1 MADPNVS
8 EIATVAIE
16 SRSGEIRD
24 NVTKNNAILSRLK
37 AKGKVRYF
45 SGGTQ
50 INEEMTYQQN
60 PNGGF
65 YSGYDL
71 LPVTAASTLT
81 SATFN
86 IKQYAVAVVI
96 SGLEEIQ
103 NSGKERIIDLLEAR
117 ISNAEAT
124 MANDIAQ
131 GIYSDGTGSGGKTIT
146 GLQAAVTATNSSGT
160 YGGIDRSLWTFW
172 RQAVQTG
179 VTGATDI
186 QAKAN
191 ALWAQLVRGKNR
203 PDLIVSDN
211 TYWSYFMSS
220 LQPLQRFTDPKSA
233 DLGFMSVKLM
243 DADWVLD
250 GGIGG
255 FAPSTQ
261 AYFLNTDYLHWR
273 PFKGRDMVPLSPN
286 KRAPVNQDAEVALLG
301 FAGNLTCSG
310 LQFQGLLKA

>member
-16 SRSGEIRD
+16 SRTGEIRD
-24 NVTKNNAILSRLK
+24 NVTKNNAILMRLK
-37 AKGKVRYF
+37 QKGKVRYF

-60 PNGGF
+60 ANGGF
-65 YSGYDL
+65 YSGFDL
-71 LPVTAASTLT
+71 IPVAAQSVLT
-81 SATFN
+81 SAVFN

-103 NSGKERIIDLLEAR
+103 NSGKEKIIDLLEAR

-146 GLQAAVTATNSSGT
+146 GLQASVNATNNSGT
-160 YGGIDRSLWTFW
+160 YGGIDRNLWTFW
-172 RQAVQTG
+172 RQVVQTG
-179 VTGATDI
+179 VTGSTDI
-186 QAKAN
+186 GAKAN
-191 ALWAQLVRGKNR
+191 LLWAQLVRGKNM
-203 PDLIVSDN
+203 PDLIMSDN
-211 TYWSYFMSS
+211 TYWSYYMSS
-220 LQPLQRFTDPKSA
+220 LQTLQRFTDPKVG
-233 DLGFMSVKLM
+233 DLGFSSVKFM
-243 DADWVLD
+243 TADWVLD

-255 FAPSTQ
+255 FAPATQ

-286 KRAPVNQDAEVALLG
+286 KRAPINQDAEVAMLG
-301 FAGNLTCSG
+301 WAGNLTCSG